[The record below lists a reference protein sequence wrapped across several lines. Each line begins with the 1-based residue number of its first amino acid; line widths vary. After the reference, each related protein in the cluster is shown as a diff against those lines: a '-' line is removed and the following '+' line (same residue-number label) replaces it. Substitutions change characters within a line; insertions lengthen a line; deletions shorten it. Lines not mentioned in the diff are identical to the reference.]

1 MALNLQFLQNMR
13 SLPLL
18 ATAFG
23 AAALLLCS
31 ACGDASGTA
40 SGQFTGVGNNPNGQ
54 NPTNGGNDGGGNN
67 GGSDAGTGT
76 VDAAPQQ
83 SASFDIMLDKSAT
96 DVELRSSVDI
106 QVTVAPKNY
115 TGTVTLDVSGL
126 PAGVTTKFSSATL
139 NVSGTTGQT
148 ATLTLMTKSDVAP
161 NLTNLMVRGTAGS
174 NVATSPLALNVKPLI
189 TIAIPTNVDAMKGT
203 NGNPS
208 TNAFGDFPII
218 ITAPTNISATPVE
231 VKFVNKDS
239 AGHCI
244 HASNPTQG
252 FAHDPVNNGVCNAL
266 IQQNQF
272 SGQQRKVNAT
282 GTYTFYLHD
291 QGDLTRGQI
300 KIQ

>member
-1 MALNLQFLQNMR
+1 MALILQTLQDMR
-13 SLPLL
+13 SLLLL
-18 ATAFG
+18 ATALG
-23 AAALLLCS
+23 AAALVL
-31 ACGDASGTA
+31 ATGCGDASGTA
-40 SGQFTGVGNNPNGQ
+40 SNQFTGVGNNNPNQQ
-54 NPTNGGNDGGGNN
+54 NPSNGGNDGGGG
-67 GGSDAGTGT
+67 GGSDAGTT
-76 VDAAPQQ
+76 PVDAGQV
-83 SASFDIMLDKSAT
+83 SASFDIMLDKSTT
-96 DVELRSSVDI
+96 DVELRASVDV

-115 TGTVTLDVSGL
+115 TGTVTLDVTGL
-126 PAGVTTKFSSATL
+126 PAGVTAKFASTTL
-139 NVSGTTGQT
+139 SVSGNAGQT
-148 ATLTLMTKSDVAP
+148 TTLTLTTKSDVAP

-174 NVATSPLALNVKPLI
+174 NVGSAALALNVKPVI
-189 TIAIPTNVDAMKGT
+189 TITIPTNVDALKGT

-208 TNAFGDFPII
+208 MNAFGDFPIV

-231 VKFVNKDS
+231 VKFLNKDS

-244 HASNPTQG
+244 HASNPGQG

-266 IQQNQF
+266 IPQNGM